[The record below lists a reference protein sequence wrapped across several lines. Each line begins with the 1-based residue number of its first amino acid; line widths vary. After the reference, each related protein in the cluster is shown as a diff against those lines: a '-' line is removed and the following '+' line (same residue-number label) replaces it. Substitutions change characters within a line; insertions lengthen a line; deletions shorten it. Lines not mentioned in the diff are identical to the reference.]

1 MKIKK
6 INPAILLLSSS
17 VASHSCTSGNSTQH
31 IASSL
36 LFSYSFK
43 LRIMGV
49 LVIAIAL
56 LLFSS
61 CKKDISV
68 NFPPG
73 HLSKVFIEGMLYPGK
88 VPQIFISKSNPF
100 FSTKVFPQQ
109 VFARGAVVKIT
120 SGATVDVL
128 TPDSTFNK
136 FRCRWE
142 LFYRGNI
149 AAVHGKTYILEV
161 VYEGKTYTAST
172 TINQR
177 AAVIDSIKYTASFF
191 DVYGSHDGV
200 IVSITDKPG
209 SPDYYRFQMN
219 RMIDTSRHH
228 AHVLDKFINT
238 CVSGPTEKFLVKDIG
253 RIVFNDENADGQKI
267 TMSVEVTYEYKR
279 NDTGWVFIQ
288 SLDKNSAEFYKDLDE
303 QLQAIQNP
311 FVEPVFLNT
320 KIKGAIGVF
329 GSAVMSDSVLFIYP
343 RNNP

>member
-1 MKIKK
+1 MNSKI
-6 INPAILLLSSS
+6 IL
-17 VASHSCTSGNSTQH
+17 
-31 IASSL
+31 I
-36 LFSYSFK
+36 
-43 LRIMGV
+43 
-49 LVIAIAL
+49 IAIAGL
-56 LLFSS
+56 SFNA

-68 NFPPG
+68 KFPAG
-73 HLSKVFIEGMLYPGK
+73 HLSQVFIEGMLYPGK
-88 VPQIFISKSNPF
+88 TPQIFISKSNPF

-120 SGATVDVL
+120 SGTTVDVL

-142 LFYRGNI
+142 PFYRGNI
-149 AAVHGKTYILEV
+149 AAEHGKTYTLEV
-161 VYEGKTYTAST
+161 TYEGKTYTAST

-253 RIVFNDENADGQKI
+253 RIVFTDENSDGQKI
-267 TMSVEVTYEYKR
+267 TMSVEVTYEYER
-279 NDTGWVFIQ
+279 NDQGWVFIQ
-288 SLDKNSAEFYKDLDE
+288 SLDKNTAEFYKDLDE